1 MHNIWKYNSQ
11 LDLING
17 IIREVYGDYLILHFF
32 EFESKQMQKC
42 QDQDS

>member
-11 LDLING
+11 LDLIND
-17 IIREVYGDYLILHFF
+17 ITREIYGDYLTHFF